1 MLNNTAKINLYRILQ
16 ETLQN
21 CNKYAKAKAIN
32 VDFKSVDENI
42 VLTVSDDGLGFDLN
56 KKKKGIGLKNM
67 VARAEESGGKYEI
80 NSLIDQGTS
89 TTVIIPLNAPKPNQ
103 T

>member
-32 VDFKSVDENI
+32 VDFKSEDENI
-42 VLTVSDDGLGFDLN
+42 VLTVSDDGSGFDLN
-56 KKKKGIGLKNM
+56 KRKK
-67 VARAEESGGKYEI
+67 E
-80 NSLIDQGTS
+80 
-89 TTVIIPLNAPKPNQ
+89 
-103 T
+103 